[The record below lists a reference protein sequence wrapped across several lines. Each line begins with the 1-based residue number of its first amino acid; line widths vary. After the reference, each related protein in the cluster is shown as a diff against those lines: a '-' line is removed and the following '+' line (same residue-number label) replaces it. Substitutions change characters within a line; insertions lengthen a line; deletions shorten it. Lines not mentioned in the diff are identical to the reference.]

1 VRALR
6 SLAARSSRSQPNRL
20 THAPPA
26 GPSPPPLSP
35 PPRCSGS
42 YDYASLPK
50 PYPPLNDTE
59 IDAFCVGE
67 NAVQEAAH
75 DWLFANG
82 GMDGQACWEYVKDFP
97 AHGDTPAQCAAKLAA
112 ANALN
117 ATMAVGFA
125 MDRTGGQG
133 YTDET
138 APAAIAAFLLTRKDQ
153 WFFGVTQAA
162 NTINAT
168 VAALLL
174 SDYGAPLGGMT
185 QSGTVFQREYAS
197 ATVSLDCA
205 TLAATFA
212 AR

>member
-1 VRALR
+1 
-6 SLAARSSRSQPNRL
+6 
-20 THAPPA
+20 
-26 GPSPPPLSP
+26 
-35 PPRCSGS
+35 
-42 YDYASLPK
+42 
-50 PYPPLNDTE
+50 
-59 IDAFCVGE
+59 
-67 NAVQEAAH
+67 
-75 DWLFANG
+75 
-82 GMDGQACWEYVKDFP
+82 
-97 AHGDTPAQCAAKLAA
+97 
-112 ANALN
+112 
-117 ATMAVGFA
+117 
-125 MDRTGGQG
+125 MDRTGGKG